1 MKKKREWSI
10 LMAVLATA
18 MLMLTAC
25 SDGSDDDI
33 MDLRSQISVGEYKLY
48 NGEWSVNGE
57 VIDTVQLIEEKKEQI
72 FIIILPERYLTVC
85 CFGEELTSNTWPY
98 SPEYK
103 GDRVVIMTSNQGY
116 TNETMFN
123 VIKSTQK
130 SYNGTLYFCHASF
143 VVGIDGVKY
152 RIDLLS
158 QEQGYAVYNGLW
170 SIGIP
175 ISILLVTNT
184 ETQEERGCPLPE
196 PITLYYNAT
205 ELIIDKTRQ
214 VK

>member
-1 MKKKREWSI
+1 
-10 LMAVLATA
+10 MAVLATA

-85 CFGEELTSNTWPY
+85 CFGEELAS
-98 SPEYK
+98 SGHEYK
-103 GDRVVIMTSNQGY
+103 RDRVVIMTSNQGY

-184 ETQEERGCPLPE
+184 ETREERGCPLPE

>member
-72 FIIILPERYLTVC
+72 FTII
-85 CFGEELTSNTWPY
+85 
-98 SPEYK
+98 K
-103 GDRVVIMTSNQGY
+103 
-116 TNETMFN
+116 
-123 VIKSTQK
+123 
-130 SYNGTLYFCHASF
+130 
-143 VVGIDGVKY
+143 
-152 RIDLLS
+152 
-158 QEQGYAVYNGLW
+158 
-170 SIGIP
+170 
-175 ISILLVTNT
+175 
-184 ETQEERGCPLPE
+184 
-196 PITLYYNAT
+196 
-205 ELIIDKTRQ
+205 
-214 VK
+214 

>member
-1 MKKKREWSI
+1 
-10 LMAVLATA
+10 
-18 MLMLTAC
+18 
-25 SDGSDDDI
+25 
-33 MDLRSQISVGEYKLY
+33 
-48 NGEWSVNGE
+48 
-57 VIDTVQLIEEKKEQI
+57 
-72 FIIILPERYLTVC
+72 
-85 CFGEELTSNTWPY
+85 
-98 SPEYK
+98 
-103 GDRVVIMTSNQGY
+103 
-116 TNETMFN
+116 MFN

>member
-33 MDLRSQISVGEYKLY
+33 KDLRSQISVGEYKLY

-72 FIIILPERYLTVC
+72 FIVILPERYLTVC
-85 CFGEELTSNTWPY
+85 CFGEELAS
-98 SPEYK
+98 SGHEYK
-103 GDRVVIMTSNQGY
+103 RDRVVIMTSNQGY

-130 SYNGTLYFCHASF
+130 SYNGTQYFCHASF